1 MRSPSPY
8 NMQTVVLHAISLLR
22 WPQISNAYARQLSGS
37 ASLHISHAI
46 ATDTKA
52 FELLVSIE
60 AIDEF
65 MINELDM
72 NTSRSFKELQLLQE
86 SREEEIPRNPS
97 LGAGRVGRIGS
108 RA

>member
-1 MRSPSPY
+1 
-8 NMQTVVLHAISLLR
+8 MQTVVLHAISLLR
-22 WPQISNAYARQLSGS
+22 WPQISNAYARQLSDS

-46 ATDTKA
+46 ATDTKS

-60 AIDEF
+60 AIDES

-72 NTSRSFKELQLLQE
+72 NTSQSFKELQLLQE